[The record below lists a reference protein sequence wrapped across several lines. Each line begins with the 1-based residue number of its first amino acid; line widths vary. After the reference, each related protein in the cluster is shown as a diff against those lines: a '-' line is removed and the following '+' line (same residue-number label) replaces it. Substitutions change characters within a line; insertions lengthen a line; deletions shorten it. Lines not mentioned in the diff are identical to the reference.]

1 MKKIT
6 LLLIFCLSV
15 FFLTSYVSK
24 AQGQDLSEELVEMF
38 SLLDKDKIGTGYL
51 LDQSPDFVD
60 IARFDGS
67 ALVDSNYVDIGVF
80 EGFFRC
86 LNAAKV
92 NNNMALYNATNIIS
106 DLQSEGEN
114 EVKIGAALLEYNYIV
129 ANALTDNLITYSNGM
144 VDDAYNG
151 NVWKNPYGQR
161 YACLIT
167 TGKPEVEG
175 LSVYYSFDYYDNFWT
190 SIDPSSIEI
199 DFGDGQGYV
208 SVASGYSGT
217 INYSTSGTVEI
228 KMRVVLED
236 DSVLLSH
243 TSITL
248 TPYPVQSLDVGLQP
262 DFVITYESTYSGESV
277 SANVS
282 YKYSQGHNHLSRPL
296 IYVEGFDDPSLSV
309 LGDLKSLFNVGSFPM
324 GNQYYERFIQSFYSS
339 VPDSIKVKYDV
350 VYVDWGNPRADIKG
364 NAQLLET
371 IINDVNTMKH
381 QNGSF
386 ERNVIVGHSMGG
398 LVVRY
403 ALVDMEGKTIPQL
416 HETDHYVS
424 YDCPHLG
431 ANVPIG
437 AQYAVRDFVRCFYH
451 DGYSATPFGIL
462 VQWMVNSVSTALDC
476 SSAKQMMYRRILSS
490 GEEDNSA
497 HLAWQEELGQ
507 LGFPMGDKGHPIENI
522 AISNGNVVNYNSFMQ
537 KPILHVGIDVSYA
550 IPSLSHFLVTLGTI
564 SKIKADI
571 TINRSKSPVDTVS
584 VVRINYSKSFSWLPD
599 SRPFYSKSLLDAQH
613 MDNYSGYRYDKV
625 PSSIIDRTPNLP
637 SYLSGLL
644 SVTDSI
650 RFAFVPVASA
660 LAVNDYSYDRDFYL
674 TPPAPLVDTPF
685 SSFRVFPFAIS
696 HVTPFADFMPWL
708 TDQMDITISSPGAII
723 RPGDEISVN
732 DFSTPSSSHST
743 FLGSSNISLN
753 SNNEVSLIDTTLVEL
768 VTFSYFSTDGIASH
782 HKHRKLLTGFPSF
795 VLSSQEEFA
804 NNFTITANCG
814 NDQINE
820 FLEDA
825 AAGGKISFVWG
836 VKIGSGD
843 IQWSDT
849 SSRSFSINPQ
859 STTYVYCK
867 IRDDRGRES
876 SIKGTTIIPNIGPP
890 QSLVNYDPRI
900 IYTFMGNSSLYYSI
914 IDGSN
919 LNDNYFVVW
928 SKPLRPFSQTPD
940 RIIINGQ
947 TIMRDTVSTETI
959 GGTSTT
965 IYCFKIFDSN
975 QIQSVISNI
984 DSYPGNTTTVSG
996 MLYGGSTWLQD
1007 FTITITKG
1015 LPPL

>member
-6 LLLIFCLSV
+6 LLLILCLSV

-92 NNNMALYNATNIIS
+92 NNNLALYNATNIIS

-199 DFGDGQGYV
+199 DFGNGQGYV

-217 INYSTSGTVEI
+217 INYSTYGTVEI

-248 TPYPVQSLDVGLQP
+248 TPYPVQSLDVGLQY
-262 DFVITYESTYSGESV
+262 DMKKYYSASWGGETV
-277 SANVS
+277 KANVS
-282 YKYSQGHNHLSRPL
+282 FKYYSGTGQLVKPL
-296 IYVEGFDDPSLSV
+296 IYVEGFDDQLLNSSNRDDYESFIEYYDYYQDSL
-309 LGDLKSLFNVGSFPM
+309 NVDFDIV
-324 GNQYYERFIQSFYSS
+324 F
-339 VPDSIKVKYDV
+339 
-350 VYVDWGNPRADIKG
+350 VDWCDTRADIRA
-364 NAQLLET
+364 NALLLEQ
-371 IINDVNTMKH
+371 IINDVNDIKH
-381 QNGSF
+381 QNGSN
-386 ERNVIVGHSMGG
+386 ERNIIAGHSMGG
-398 LVVRY
+398 LVARY
-403 ALVDMEGKTIPQL
+403 ALAKMEQRTIPQL
-416 HETDHYVS
+416 HETDYYVS
-424 YDCPHLG
+424 YDAPHLG
-431 ANVPIG
+431 ANLPSGIQFALRDLIEFFCDDSYIPRPCSYLAQKLIG
-437 AQYAVRDFVRCFYH
+437 GLLD
-451 DGYSATPFGIL
+451 IL
-462 VQWMVNSVSTALDC
+462 DCNSV
-476 SSAKQMMYRRILSS
+476 KQMLYRRILSS
-490 GEEDNSA
+490 GVDDNDS
-497 HLAWQEELGQ
+497 HLLWQEELNTI
-507 LGFPMGDKGHPIENI
+507 GFPRGDKGFPIENLSI
-522 AISNGNVVNYNSFMQ
+522 ALGNTILEESYLSSPIGVLNVAWDDSLFNWIKYLLNLGNISNLNTQLTVNRHLNYND
-537 KPILHVGIDVSYA
+537 IVSD
-550 IPSLSHFLVTLGTI
+550 LTI
-564 SKIKADI
+564 TYTKH
-571 TINRSKSPVDTVS
+571 
-584 VVRINYSKSFSWLPD
+584 FSWL
-599 SRPFYSKSLLDAQH
+599 SNTPFENSSLVSISHRDAS
-613 MDNYSGYRYDKV
+613 SGIFYDKL
-625 PSSIIDRTPNLP
+625 PSSKLEPNIAIP
-637 SYLSGLL
+637 HYLSDF
-644 SVTDSI
+644 VSI
-650 RFAFVPVASA
+650 SDVSFAFIPVASA
-660 LAVNDYSYDRDFYL
+660 LSVSDYSYSRDFDANPPIPL
-674 TPPAPLVDTPF
+674 TETPF
-685 SSFRVFPFAIS
+685 SSFRTFPLAA
-696 HVTPFADFMPWL
+696 HHDNPFADFLPWL
-708 TDQMDITISSPGAII
+708 KDQFDISINGPGAII
-723 RPGDEISVN
+723 RHGDIITVS
-732 DFSTPSSSHST
+732 DPSNYSSHQSS
-743 FLGSSNISLN
+743 FLGSSNVSIN
-753 SNNEVSLIDTTLVEL
+753 SNDVISLIDSTVVEL
-768 VTFSYFSTDGIASH
+768 VTFSYSSSINNISH
-782 HKHRKLLTGFPSF
+782 HKHRKFLTGFPNF
-795 VLSSQEEFA
+795 VLSTYEVFA

-859 STTYVYCK
+859 SITYVYCK

-876 SIKGTTIIPNIGPP
+876 SIKGTTIIPNNGPP

-984 DSYPGNTTTVSG
+984 DSYPGKTTTVSG